1 MKTLSCSNWQNA
13 AGTLRK
19 VSRGQCKTTKPTLQA
34 VLDSMRWYVTEKGR
48 RDVKKLKDF
57 LLAVG
62 LAANN
67 PGGRSLTFNS
77 LLGHAGASGRLY
89 EARVVGECGRAPW
102 VASEDAFRALY
113 NCV

>member
-1 MKTLSCSNWQNA
+1 
-13 AGTLRK
+13 
-19 VSRGQCKTTKPTLQA
+19 
-34 VLDSMRWYVTEKGR
+34 VTEKGR

-67 PGGRSLTFNS
+67 RWSLTFNS

-102 VASEDAFRALY
+102 VASEDTFRALY

>member
-1 MKTLSCSNWQNA
+1 M
-13 AGTLRK
+13 
-19 VSRGQCKTTKPTLQA
+19 
-34 VLDSMRWYVTEKGR
+34 
-48 RDVKKLKDF
+48 

-102 VASEDAFRALY
+102 VASEDTFRALY